1 MIDRA
6 YLKGQARIS
15 MRQTKPSVYL
25 VALVYLLIG
34 YVISVLDTKIQ
45 LGMSYEEYLQLIMSG
60 EEIVES
66 VSWLGSLIAF
76 ALSLMSTVLAY
87 GFSFYALKVSR
98 NEQASFGELFDGFG
112 LFFKVIFLN
121 IVSGIFV
128 FLWSLLLIIP
138 GIVAAYRYS
147 MAFFVLMDDPDLP
160 IMECIRRSKALTKGR
175 KGSLFVLDLSFIGWR
190 LLSLIPFVG
199 VFVQPYCEITK
210 ANYYNVFCGYVP
222 MNNDE
227 NGYTGTYNN
236 YKEPWE

>member
-1 MIDRA
+1 MTDRA

-34 YVISVLDTKIQ
+34 YVISVLDTRIQ
-45 LGMSYEEYLQLIMSG
+45 LGMSYEEYLELILSG
-60 EEIVES
+60 REIAGS

-76 ALSLMSTVLAY
+76 ALSLMSMVLAY

-98 NEQASFGELFDGFG
+98 NENASFGELFDGFG

-121 IVSGIFV
+121 IVIGIFV
-128 FLWSLLLIIP
+128 FLWSLLLVIP
-138 GIVAAYRYS
+138 GIIASYRYS
-147 MAFFVLMDDPDLP
+147 MAFFILMDDPDLSV
-160 IMECIRRSKALTKGR
+160 MECIRRSKELTRGR
-175 KGSLFVLDLSFIGWR
+175 KGELFVLDLSFLGWM
-190 LLSLIPFVG
+190 LLALIPFVG

-210 ANYYNVFCGYVP
+210 ANFYNTYCGYVP
-222 MNNDE
+222 MNNGDDA
-227 NGYTGTYNN
+227 YTGTYNN